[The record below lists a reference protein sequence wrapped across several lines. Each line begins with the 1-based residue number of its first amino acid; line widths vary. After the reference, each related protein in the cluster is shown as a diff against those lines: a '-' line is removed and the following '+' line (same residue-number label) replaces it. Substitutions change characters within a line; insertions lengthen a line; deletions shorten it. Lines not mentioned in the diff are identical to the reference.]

1 MHDECHVRL
10 GLGCENSGR
19 GEPRIVD
26 QDRVRISLPL
36 DRIRGIGDDRL
47 EGFVITVEGFGESV
61 PVCDVELVVVDVVQE
76 HVDTA
81 QVVGGDVD
89 LLSEESLP
97 DVVLSEDLDKNV
109 VDLASKVGES
119 VIRLFSFELKKEIT
133 SDTVREYYFQ
143 AVSNSSWANE
153 GYLVAPKITE
163 EALQQLGKLNASFG
177 IGVIRL
183 NLSDIYQSEIVIP
196 SRDNESLDFGMID
209 DFVRINPDFDEFIKN
224 IHKTL
229 KTDEPVSQHYDEVL
243 DSEEIADYLLKKQI
257 S

>member
-133 SDTVREYYFQ
+133 S
-143 AVSNSSWANE
+143 
-153 GYLVAPKITE
+153 GCC
-163 EALQQLGKLNASFG
+163 
-177 IGVIRL
+177 
-183 NLSDIYQSEIVIP
+183 
-196 SRDNESLDFGMID
+196 
-209 DFVRINPDFDEFIKN
+209 
-224 IHKTL
+224 
-229 KTDEPVSQHYDEVL
+229 
-243 DSEEIADYLLKKQI
+243 
-257 S
+257 